1 MSRSEPGAPRPA
13 GAARRVRRGVSPRK
27 PTAVDKHVGKRLRLL
42 RQINEVSLE
51 KLAEIVDVAPQQIQ
65 KYEIG
70 ETRISASR
78 IFELSKIFC
87 VPVAW
92 FYHDLEATSAA
103 MEARVER
110 RRADVDAVDRVTDAS
125 REALLLG
132 YFGQLGPEMQQKLV
146 DFARMLSEVCAGQAK

>member
-1 MSRSEPGAPRPA
+1 MSRSEPGAAPRPL
-13 GAARRVRRGVSPRK
+13 GQARRVRSGRRGVSPR
-27 PTAVDKHVGKRLRLL
+27 KHVGKRLRLL

-92 FYHDLEATSAA
+92 FYHDLEATTSAP
-103 MEARVER
+103 MDARIDR
-110 RRADVDAVDRVTDAS
+110 RRGDVEAVDRVAEAS

-132 YFGQLGPEMQQKLV
+132 YFTQLVPEMQHKLV